1 MSIIYYDSTYCIRN
15 VVRIALLIVL
25 CLVPKYG
32 ISQSSDSTKTNLQ
45 DDVIQLADSLLN
57 IKPLSRADSLERE
70 MTSKLDSISARMN
83 NAIDSLATLN
93 LPQEEYLRR
102 VDSVFSAT
110 QARLH
115 QSMTAK
121 QDSLNDKANAV
132 LKKYEKKLM
141 AKRSGLDTLARK
153 FDITLPDYN
162 PDMTVELDDLRIPGL
177 TTPEFDRPDLN
188 NIPSL
193 PNVDI
198 PGVEM
203 PSIDNVTQKLDEV
216 KELAGVYQQKIEA
229 LKETDVKEELEKL
242 PGELENQVKQIDQ
255 VKDLNG
261 EFSKLDKLQQE
272 AEQMKGKVE
281 NADAVKEEVKK
292 RTRQAVTNQLEGKD
306 EAIKKGIEQLEKY
319 QKKYHSVAD
328 IRHLPKRRTNT
339 YADKKFIERI
349 ALGVMFQVGA
359 LDKEWKSIDVSP
371 FAEYWFND
379 RFRAGLGGSYRINLN
394 TRNFRVED
402 RDQVYAFRVMG
413 NYKVLNGLFAHVQLE
428 AMRIKEGL
436 MKGKPSV
443 DPELRIWDNSLYIGL
458 FKTYRISKSLDGN
471 AQMLY
476 DAFNIGEIFNTSQL
490 AFRFG
495 VEYKISQKM
504 RKSNN

>member
-1 MSIIYYDSTYCIRN
+1 MKPTSHIAKSTRKVSVTIMW
-15 VVRIALLIVL
+15 AFFLLL
-25 CLVPKYG
+25 LPGYG
-32 ISQSSDSTKTNLQ
+32 MGQVQDTVSVANL
-45 DDVIQLADSLLN
+45 IQQADSLINL
-57 IKPLSRADSLERE
+57 KPLSKADSLEME
-70 MTSKLDSISARMN
+70 MTSKLDSISTRMN
-83 NAIDSLATLN
+83 NTIDSLATLE

-110 QARLH
+110 QLKLN
-115 QSMTAK
+115 QSLNTK
-121 QDSLNDKANAV
+121 EDSLNAKANAV
-132 LKKYEKKLM
+132 LKKYEQKLM
-141 AKRSGLDTLARK
+141 AKRTGLDTLARK

-162 PDMTVELDDLRIPGL
+162 PDMAIELGDLKIPGIS
-177 TTPEFDRPDLN
+177 TPEFDRPDLK
-188 NIPSL
+188 NIPTL
-193 PNVDI
+193 PKLDI
-198 PGVEM
+198 PGLET
-203 PSIDNVTQKLDEV
+203 PSIDNVTQKLDEA
-216 KELAGVYQQKIEA
+216 KALASEYQQKIEE

-242 PGELENQVKQIDQ
+242 PEELENQVKQIDQ

-261 EFSKLDKLQQE
+261 EFSKLDKLEQE

-306 EAIKKGIEQLEKY
+306 ESIKKGIQQLEKY

-328 IRHLPKRRTNT
+328 IRYLPKRRTNT

-349 ALGVMFQVGA
+349 APGVMFQVGA

-394 TRNFRVED
+394 SRNFRVED
-402 RDQVYAFRVMG
+402 RDQVYAFRAMA
-413 NYKVLNGLFAHVQLE
+413 NYKILNGLFAHVQLE
-428 AMRIKEGL
+428 AMRTKEGL
-436 MKGKPSV
+436 MKGKPSI

-458 FKTYRISKSLDGN
+458 FKTYRINKSFDGN
-471 AQMLY
+471 VKMLY
-476 DAFNIGEIFNTSQL
+476 DVLNIGEIFNTSQL

-495 VEYKISQKM
+495 VEYKFGQTK
-504 RKSNN
+504 KK